1 MWRTEN
7 KVYWAKC
14 ANFHGSDGK
23 GKTAADK
30 ATKARDFSSD
40 ELKKETHA
48 AWTDIIAKGK
58 NKRPSYDKQLTDAE
72 VKYVVIYKRSLIK

>member
-14 ANFHGSDGK
+14 ANFHGPDGK

-30 ATKARDFSSD
+30 ATRARDFSSD
-40 ELKKETHA
+40 GLKKKTHA

-72 VKYVVIYKRSLIK
+72 AKDVVIYKRSLIK